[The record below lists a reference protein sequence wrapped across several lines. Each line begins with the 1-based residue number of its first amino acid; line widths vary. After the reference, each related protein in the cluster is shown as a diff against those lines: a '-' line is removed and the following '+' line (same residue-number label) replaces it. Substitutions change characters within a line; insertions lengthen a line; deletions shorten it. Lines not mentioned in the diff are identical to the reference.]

1 MAAKKT
7 TKKAVQTTSDWF
19 DYTTNHG
26 ESISLPPIGSVITA
40 GDRRRAKRDGIDDEE
55 FSWMMLERAADKA
68 ASGTLEIIDGMQM
81 DEFNTFMKAWSD
93 GGDKS

>member
-7 TKKAVQTTSDWF
+7 TKKLTQPTSDWF
-19 DYTTNHG
+19 DYTTHSG

-40 GDRRRAKRDGIDDEE
+40 GDRRRAKRDGVDDEE

-68 ASGTLEIIDGMQM
+68 AAGTLDIIDGMHM

>member
-7 TKKAVQTTSDWF
+7 TKKPVQATSDWF
-19 DYTTNHG
+19 DYTTNGG
-26 ESISLPPIGSVITA
+26 ESISLPPISSVITA
-40 GDRRRAKRDGIDDEE
+40 GDRRRAKRDGMDDEE

-68 ASGTLEIIDGMQM
+68 AAGTLDIIDYMHM

>member
-7 TKKAVQTTSDWF
+7 TKKSDQAHDDWF
-19 DYTTNHG
+19 DYTTHSG

-40 GDRRRAKRDGIDDEE
+40 GDRRRAKRDGVDDEE

-68 ASGTLEIIDGMQM
+68 AEGTLDIIDGMQM

>member
-1 MAAKKT
+1 M
-7 TKKAVQTTSDWF
+7 
-19 DYTTNHG
+19 
-26 ESISLPPIGSVITA
+26 
-40 GDRRRAKRDGIDDEE
+40 DDEE

-68 ASGTLEIIDGMQM
+68 AAGTLDIIDDMHM